1 MYDTLLPRIAKTK
14 ALVVWAEEKVEEVFG
29 DGSPENLFLAQGKGK
44 KVGSIHF
51 NVKKNG
57 FLEKNFMCF
66 GCLFDHFLSHFRN
79 YSCESCVG

>member
-44 KVGSIHF
+44 TVGSIHF
-51 NVKKNG
+51 NVKK
-57 FLEKNFMCF
+57 M
-66 GCLFDHFLSHFRN
+66 DS
-79 YSCESCVG
+79 